1 MSFARGRQ
9 VEGRATTTYNGNCHG
24 QKVEAQHQVSLFN
37 CSRRIE
43 ARGEEEERRRREGTV
58 HTASQASKQVYI
70 KRLSLDGD
78 VNVQLERKKG
88 KARLKEGPGVGCA
101 TSLLFFNV
109 V

>member
-1 MSFARGRQ
+1 MKQ
-9 VEGRATTTYNGNCHG
+9 
-24 QKVEAQHQVSLFN
+24 
-37 CSRRIE
+37 
-43 ARGEEEERRRREGTV
+43 EEKRRRREEERVQYTL
-58 HTASQASKQVYI
+58 QAKQTSKQVYI

-101 TSLLFFNV
+101 TSLFFFNV